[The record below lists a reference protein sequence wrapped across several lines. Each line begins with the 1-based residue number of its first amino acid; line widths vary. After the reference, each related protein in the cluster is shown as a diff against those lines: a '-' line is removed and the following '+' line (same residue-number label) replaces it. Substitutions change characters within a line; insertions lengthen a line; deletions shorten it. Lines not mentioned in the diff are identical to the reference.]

1 MKSGT
6 VPLRQ
11 LTRLAQTGLARLR
24 KSLTSFW
31 TRRSVLK
38 DIAREQEFAAEYEA
52 WRDRFL
58 YNRLHWSLWIAL
70 LFNVSVILFWLLTGI
85 YQKLPRPEDM
95 FLSII
100 VQELLLFVCLALY
113 RSQWGK
119 RHPAVIFLWLSWTMT
134 MVRQFW
140 ATLGGYDLPVF
151 KSWTLIFL
159 AQAVLMPVRWPL
171 HLLSQLVLVTYYF
184 GVNEWLGLEPLVPN
198 ELKVLYELPANVK
211 QFLFSRDDLAL
222 FFFWFC
228 LICDISVYLYERLQR
243 AELRSRRAL
252 EGAYQKLEAA
262 EAKYHS
268 IFDNAAEGIF
278 QSTPDGRYITANPA
292 LAQIYGYSLPEE
304 VIAHFKD
311 IEHQLYVDPNRR
323 AEFVRLMEENDE
335 LSDFESQIYRA
346 DGSIVW
352 ISEKAKTVRDINGK
366 ILYYEGLIEDIT
378 DRKQAEEALRVFIHA
393 VSHDLRNPVTGTLLV
408 LKNLQS
414 QPGERISISHSIL
427 ERMIQSGDRQVKLIN
442 TLLEAHASEVRGVVC
457 NCEPLELA
465 ELIQS
470 VVADL
475 EPVVAQYQATLIS
488 LVPAKL
494 PLVNGD
500 RNQLWRVF
508 ENLISNALKH
518 NPPGVIV
525 TLKATVEADLIR
537 CFVEDNGIGI
547 SQQQRDRLFQL
558 YVRGSQ
564 ARHTPGLGLGLY
576 LCRQIITA
584 HGGEIDVIT
593 SLEAGTTFW
602 FTLRLVS

>member
-1 MKSGT
+1 MRSGT

-11 LTRLAQTGLARLR
+11 LTRLAQAGVARLR
-24 KSLTSFW
+24 KSLIYFW

-38 DIAREQEFAAEYEA
+38 DTAREQDFAADYEA

-58 YNRLHWSLWIAL
+58 YNRLHWGLWIAL

-85 YQKLPRPEDM
+85 YQKLPRVEEM
-95 FLSII
+95 LLSVI
-100 VQELLLFVCLALY
+100 VQELLLVVCLALY

-119 RHPAVIFLWLSWTMT
+119 RHPAVVFLYLSWTMT

-171 HLLSQLVLVTYYF
+171 HLLSQLVLVSYYF
-184 GVNEWLGLEPLVPN
+184 GVNEWLGLEPLLPD
-198 ELKVLYELPANVK
+198 ELKVLYELPSNVK

-243 AELRSRRAL
+243 AELRSRL
-252 EGAYQKLEAA
+252 KLEAA

-292 LAQIYGYSLPEE
+292 LAQIYGYSSPEE
-304 VIAHFKD
+304 VLAHFNN
-311 IEHQLYVDPNRR
+311 IERQLYVEPNRR
-323 AEFVRLMEENDE
+323 AQFVRLIEQNNEV
-335 LSDFESQIYRA
+335 SDFESQVYRA

-352 ISEKAKTVRDINGK
+352 ISEKAKTVRDANGK
-366 ILYYEGLIEDIT
+366 TLYYEGLIEDIT
-378 DRKQAEEALRVFIHA
+378 ERKQAEEALRVFIHA

-414 QPGERISISHSIL
+414 QPGETISISRSIL

-442 TLLEAHASEVRGVVC
+442 TLLEAHASEVRGISC
-457 NCEPLELA
+457 NCEPLDLA
-465 ELIQS
+465 ELIEA

-475 EPVVAQYQATLIS
+475 EPVVAQYEATIAS
-488 LVPAKL
+488 LVPAEL

-508 ENLISNALKH
+508 ENLIGNALKH
-518 NPPGVIV
+518 NPPGVSV
-525 TLKATVEADLIR
+525 TLKATVEADMIR

-593 SLEAGTTFW
+593 SLEAGTIFW
-602 FTLRLVS
+602 FTLRLVSN

>member
-1 MKSGT
+1 MKSVT

-24 KSLTSFW
+24 RRFIYFW
-31 TRRSVLK
+31 ARRSVSK
-38 DIAREQEFAAEYEA
+38 DTAKEQDFTADYEA
-52 WRDRFL
+52 WCDRFL
-58 YNRLHWSLWIAL
+58 YNRLHWGLWIAL

-85 YQKLPRPEDM
+85 YQKLPRPGDM

-100 VQELLLFVCLALY
+100 VQELLLVVCLAVY

-119 RHPAVIFLWLSWTMT
+119 RHPTVIFLCLSWTMT
-134 MVRQFW
+134 LVRQFW

-151 KSWTLIFL
+151 KSWTLMFL

-171 HLLSQLVLVTYYF
+171 HVLSQLVLLSYYF
-184 GVNEWLGLEPLVPN
+184 GVNKWLDLEPLLPD

-211 QFLFSRDDLAL
+211 QFLFSRDDVAL
-222 FFFWFC
+222 FFLWFC

-243 AELRSRRAL
+243 AELRSRL
-252 EGAYQKLEAA
+252 KLEAA

-292 LAQIYGYSLPEE
+292 LAQIYGYSSPEE
-304 VIAHFKD
+304 VLAHFND
-311 IEHQLYVDPNRR
+311 IERQLYVDPSRR
-323 AEFVRLMEENDE
+323 AEFVRLMEQNNQV
-335 LSDFESQIYRA
+335 SDFESQIYRA
-346 DGSIVW
+346 DGTIVW
-352 ISEKAKTVRDINGK
+352 ISEKAKTVRDAKGNT
-366 ILYYEGLIEDIT
+366 LYYEGLIEDIT

-414 QPGERISISHSIL
+414 QPGESISISRSIL

-465 ELIQS
+465 ELVQAVI
-470 VVADL
+470 ADL
-475 EPVVAQYQATLIS
+475 EPVVAQYQATITS
-488 LVPAKL
+488 LVPTEL

-500 RNQLWRVF
+500 RHQLWRVF
-508 ENLISNALKH
+508 ENLIGNALKH
-518 NPPGVIV
+518 NPPGVSV
-525 TLKATVEADLIR
+525 TLKATVEAEMIR
-537 CFVEDNGIGI
+537 CFIEDNGIGI
-547 SQQQRDRLFQL
+547 SQEQRDRLFQL

-564 ARHTPGLGLGLY
+564 SRHTPGLGLGLY

-593 SLEAGTTFW
+593 CPSAGTKFW
-602 FTLRLVS
+602 FTLPVVSC